1 MKKIALILMLVVLVA
16 ALAACAQPND
26 AGQEQQDNSGPTQ
39 NVDDQNAQTPDENN
53 QEEQPADVDGTEL
66 QSAGGSY
73 NGQVDN
79 NFIEI
84 KVDGVTE
91 NDGAQVFMLSEE
103 LKSSFE
109 SLDLQSGD
117 QVAFTYLVNES
128 GQNLLVTLEKK

>member
-1 MKKIALILMLVVLVA
+1 MKKIALTLMLVVLVA
-16 ALAACAQPND
+16 ALVACAQPND

-53 QEEQPADVDGTEL
+53 QEEEPAPEL
-66 QSAGGSY
+66 QSASGSY

-103 LKSSFE
+103 LKGSFE
-109 SLDLQSGD
+109 SLNLQSGD
-117 QVAFTYLVNES
+117 QVSFTYFANEN
-128 GQNLLVTLEKK
+128 GQNLLVTLEK